1 MAEATGAGGTVP
13 RGVDRRAFLRRAA
26 VAAASLGV
34 GGATLAACDRSGAP
48 RPSIALNA
56 SPHGPTFQAPAVKGA
71 TLRIYEWKDYL
82 AQDVLRSFER
92 SMAGRD
98 VRVDVESFLHI
109 DEAVARLQDPATDF
123 DIFFPTIDVLD
134 GLVGEGLLLPLDHAS
149 LPNLKNL
156 WPWFADPGGP
166 FYDPGQRY
174 TIPYTVYSSGIG
186 WRADLVHPTDAPDA
200 IADPFAILWDARY
213 RGKLGMYD
221 DYLEALSLALLRDG
235 VRDVRTATEAQL
247 RTAADAL
254 GRAVREA
261 GVRFTDDG
269 AEEGLPEGTFVAHQA
284 WSGDVLTAPRY
295 AREDGLP
302 DVTAQLRY
310 WSPSGAGT
318 IVGCDLTAVCARG
331 KHPELAHAFL
341 NHLLDF
347 PVAMDNFSWNGYQP
361 PVTGL
366 TRSAFADASFPWRAA
381 VPPNLLD
388 TLIAP
393 EDFAAG
399 QMLVGFGPSERARW
413 LAQWKRVPAGA

>member
-1 MAEATGAGGTVP
+1 MSETSAP
-13 RGVDRRAFLRRAA
+13 RRMDRRAFLGRAA
-26 VAAASLGV
+26 VAAASLSV
-34 GGATLAACDRSGAP
+34 GGAALAACERSSAP
-48 RPSIALNA
+48 SASVSLNA
-56 SPHGPTFQAPAVKGA
+56 SPHGPAFQAPAVRGA
-71 TLRIYEWKDYL
+71 TLRVYEWKDYL
-82 AQDVLRSFER
+82 AQDVLRSFEH
-92 SMAGRD
+92 AVGGD
-98 VRVDVESFLHI
+98 VHVEVESFLHM
-109 DEAVARLQDPATDF
+109 DEAVARLRDPASDF
-123 DIFFPTIDVLD
+123 DVFFPTIDVLD
-134 GLVGEGLLLPLDHAS
+134 GLVGEELLLPLDHAS
-149 LPNLKNL
+149 LTNLRNL
-156 WPWFADPGGP
+156 WPWFTDAGGP

-186 WRADLVHPTDAPDA
+186 WRADLVRADDAPDA
-200 IADPFAILWDARY
+200 RADPFSIFWDARY

-221 DYLEALSLALLRDG
+221 DYLEALSLALMRDG
-235 VRDVRTATEAQL
+235 VLDVRTASEAQL
-247 RTAADAL
+247 RAAANALTRAVQAAD
-254 GRAVREA
+254 
-261 GVRFTDDG
+261 VRFTDDG
-269 AEEGLPEGTFVAHQA
+269 AEEGLPEGTFAAHQA

-310 WSPSGAGT
+310 WSPSGPGT

-361 PVTGL
+361 PVNGL
-366 TRSAFADASFPWRAA
+366 TRSAFADASFPWRGA

-413 LAQWKRVPAGA
+413 LAQWNRVPAGA